1 MAMRRRGIWRLVPV
15 AGLAA
20 AIYFSAD
27 QILSLP
33 LTLIGG
39 LNPLAAFRC
48 SRAATDPHWLQ
59 ALGLALVL
67 LGMVLAGFLVL
78 LVGLVVTLP
87 LAACTLTAAYEQ
99 LFGPEDRGRLTGS

>member
-1 MAMRRRGIWRLVPV
+1 MRGVVDRLRWWL
-15 AGLAA
+15 LAA
-20 AIYFSAD
+20 
-27 QILSLP
+27 
-33 LTLIGG
+33 
-39 LNPLAAFRC
+39 
-48 SRAATDPHWLQ
+48 
-59 ALGLALVL
+59 